1 MTPSVVDAP
10 VLAVKQRGDDV
21 DGLGEH
27 LVAHA
32 HSRPALTDDVLIEI
46 LPRAEPEPETVAG
59 QDPDGGRLLGHD
71 RWVVTQGRTGHVGH
85 ETDPLGGLRGGTEDR
100 PRVARVSLL
109 VEPGLEVVAGDRE
122 VKAGLRLGHV
132 ARSRMSWS
140 GGDCSVIM
148 V

>member
-1 MTPSVVDAP
+1 VTPSVVDAP
-10 VLAVKQRGDDV
+10 VLALKQRGDDV
-21 DGLGEH
+21 DGFGEH
-27 LVAHA
+27 LVAHP

-109 VEPGLEVVAGDRE
+109 VEPGWKWSLVTETSKPASS
-122 VKAGLRLGHV
+122 AMT
-132 ARSRMSWS
+132 RSRMSWS